1 MDSSKSAF
9 VHTESHLVPLLDEL
23 RHREPI
29 FHTKAFGRSR
39 AEWERMTAPDYWEVG
54 ASGRRYSRQFI
65 LDWLEKHAPVDA
77 ASAGWQVCDD
87 ALRQLGPDTYLMT
100 YTLQQ
105 LDRVTR
111 RTTVW
116 QNAEEGWRI
125 LFHQGTV
132 VTAEEDDILTTPPE
146 A

>member
-29 FHTKAFGRSR
+29 FHTEAFGRSR
-39 AEWERMTAPDYWEVG
+39 AAWERVTAPEYWEVG

-100 YTLQQ
+100 YTLHQ

-132 VTAEEDDILTTPPE
+132 VTAEEDDILTAPPE